1 MIRNEPYWWQAAPP
15 QTLPLQAVASRSD
28 VVIVGAGYTGLSA
41 GLTLARAGR
50 SVQIFD
56 RMRPGEGAS
65 TRNGGIASGNLRPGH
80 AQLAKKFGRERA
92 DLLLTEGKLARED
105 LAQFIAA
112 EGIECDFTL
121 TGRFSGASKPADYE
135 ALARESD
142 LLKNSLGIEAYPVPK
157 AEQHTHLGT
166 DFYQGGMVRMDIGG
180 VHPAKL
186 HAGML
191 ARALAA
197 GATIHGETGVTWV
210 RPDGADGYAVETA
223 RGTVKARH
231 VILGTNGYTD
241 GVDPWLRRRMV
252 PVRSRII
259 ATAPL
264 PDDLMN
270 ELMPKRY
277 MLSETRKLHYY
288 YRPSPDGQRILFGG
302 RDGTIA
308 GDPDWPTESLRRALI
323 DIFPALDNVEI
334 THSWFGHV
342 AMNRDMIPRVFTRS
356 GVRYAGGYCGSG
368 VVWARW
374 AGQKAALQVLGE
386 DAGRSALAFRP
397 PPAVPFYTGTPY
409 FMPAVF
415 AWLTL
420 QDRLNHPRRTRHTGT
435 P

>member
-1 MIRNEPYWWQAAPP
+1 MIRNEPYWWQAAAP
-15 QTLPLQAVASRSD
+15 QTLPQQTVASRSD

-65 TRNGGIASGNLRPGH
+65 TRNGGIASANLRPGH
-80 AQLAKKFGRERA
+80 AQLVKKFGRERA
-92 DLLLTEGKLARED
+92 DRILAEAKLARED
-105 LAQFIAA
+105 LAQFIAT
-112 EGIECDFTL
+112 EGIDCDFRI

-135 ALARESD
+135 TLARESD
-142 LLKNSLGIEAYPVPK
+142 LLRKSLGIEAFPVPK

-180 VHPAKL
+180 VHPGKL
-186 HAGML
+186 HAGMV
-191 ARALAA
+191 ARTLAA
-197 GATIHGETGVTWV
+197 GAKIHGETGVTRV
-210 RPDGADGYAVETA
+210 LPDDANGYAVETA
-223 RGTVKARH
+223 RGIVKARH

-241 GVDPWLRRRMV
+241 KVDPWLRRRMV

-264 PDDLMN
+264 SDNLMQA
-270 ELMPKRY
+270 LMPKRY
-277 MLSETRKLHYY
+277 MISETRKLHYY
-288 YRPSPDGQRILFGG
+288 YRPSPDGRRILFGG

-308 GDPDWPTESLRRALI
+308 GDPNWPTESLRRALI
-323 DIFPALDNVEI
+323 DIFPVLDDVEI

-342 AMNRDMIPRVFTRS
+342 AMNRDMIPRIFTRS
-356 GVRYAGGYCGSG
+356 GVHYATGYCGSG

-374 AGQKAALQVLGE
+374 AGQRAALQVLGE
-386 DAGRSALAFRP
+386 DAGRSALDFRP

-420 QDRLNHPRRTRHTGT
+420 QDRLNHPRRSKQAAK